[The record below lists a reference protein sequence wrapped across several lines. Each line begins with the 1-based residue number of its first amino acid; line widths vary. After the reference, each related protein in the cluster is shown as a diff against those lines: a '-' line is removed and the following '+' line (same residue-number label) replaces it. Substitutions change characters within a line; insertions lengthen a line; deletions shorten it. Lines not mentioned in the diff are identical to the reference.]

1 MQNNIKIGNRSLS
14 WATLILGLITLLGFG
29 LRFYA
34 IGAQTVWLD
43 EAFSI
48 WLAQQPLVDMWAWL
62 IKIDQHPP
70 LYYSLLHFWIWLFGD
85 AQGTARALS
94 ALCSGLAILVFYAAS
109 RYLLNQQTALLAALL
124 LALSPFQVQYAQ
136 EVRMYALL
144 TLTVAVALYLL
155 MVVLFDERAR
165 QRQWLW
171 YGLAAAQAAVMLTH
185 NTATIFF
192 PLALNSAIGGAL
204 LWKQWQGGVSS
215 LPILNAVDFE
225 RRWLRTQLLAVA
237 LWLPWSIPFVI
248 QSVMV
253 DREFWIGPPNVG
265 MVYEALHNF
274 NLAFLWP
281 SWSLPFVVVNVIWW
295 VLAGLGA
302 RTLRQTPARAVLLA
316 TLFLLPILGELVVS
330 LRRPIFSDR
339 TLIWVTLPY
348 LLLVASGMVWAVDA
362 VAERGARWWAARR
375 MNSASDSQNLLKQV
389 GWGRIGVGIGG
400 LVLLLAVNGLALH
413 TYFTYFE
420 KEDWAEAAAY
430 VAAEIEPGEMI
441 LFNATWV
448 QLPFHYY
455 FRHYEQ
461 DTPLRG
467 LPVDLFDRG
476 VLEPKMTEA
485 DLPYMRNLLAEQ
497 ESVWLVYSH
506 DWYTDPTG
514 IIPRELEV
522 QMRLVEQR
530 EFVGLQVMRFARK
543 P

>member
-1 MQNNIKIGNRSLS
+1 MHNNRQIGKRSLA
-14 WATLILGLITLLGFG
+14 WATLLIGAITGIGFG

-34 IGAQTVWLD
+34 IGVQTVWLD

-70 LYYSLLHFWIWLFGD
+70 LYYSLLHVWLLLFGD
-85 AQGTARALS
+85 GQGAARALS
-94 ALCSGLAILVFYAAS
+94 ALCSGLAIPLFYAAS
-109 RYLLNQQTALLAALL
+109 RYLLDQRAALLAALL
-124 LALSPFQVQYAQ
+124 LALSSFHIRYAQ

-144 TLTVAVALYLL
+144 TLTVAATLYLL

-165 QRQWLW
+165 QRQWPW
-171 YGLAAAQAAVMLTH
+171 VGLALAQAATMLTH
-185 NTATIFF
+185 NTATVFF
-192 PLALNSAIGGAL
+192 PLALNVAIGGAW
-204 LWKQWQGGVSS
+204 LWKLWQGGVSS
-215 LPILNAVDFE
+215 LPVLNAVDFE

-248 QSVMV
+248 QSVLV
-253 DREFWIGPPNVG
+253 DREFWIGPPTVG

-281 SWSLPFVVVNVIWW
+281 SWSPFFVVVNALWW
-295 VLAGLGA
+295 VLAALGVC
-302 RTLRQTPARAVLLA
+302 TLRQTPARAWLLG
-316 TLFLLPILGELVVS
+316 TLFLLPIVGELVVS

-348 LLLVASGMVWAVDA
+348 LLLVASGMVWVVEAAV
-362 VAERGARWWAARR
+362 ERAARWWAARR
-375 MNSASDSQNLLKQV
+375 MNSASDSQNLLTQV
-389 GWGRIGVGIGG
+389 GGWRVGVSGVG
-400 LVLLLAVNGLALH
+400 LVLLVVLHGLALY

-430 VAAEIEPGEMI
+430 VAEQIEPEEMI

-448 QLPFHYY
+448 QLPFDYY

-461 DTPLRG
+461 SAPLRG

-485 DLPYMRNLLAEQ
+485 DLPYLRNLLADQ

-506 DWYTDPTG
+506 DWYTDPEG
-514 IIPRELEV
+514 IIPRELDQ
-522 QMRLVEQR
+522 QMTLVER
-530 EFVGLQVMRFARK
+530 RKFVGLQVMRFERK

>member
-1 MQNNIKIGNRSLS
+1 MQNKIQIGKHALS
-14 WATLILGLITLLGFG
+14 WATLLLGAITLLGFG

-34 IGAQTVWLD
+34 IGVQTVWLD

-48 WLAQQPLVDMWAWL
+48 WLAQQPLVDLWAWL

-70 LYYSLLHFWIWLFGD
+70 LYYSLLHLWIWLFGD
-85 AQGTARALS
+85 GQGAARALS
-94 ALCSGLAILVFYAAS
+94 ALCGGLAIPLFYAAS
-109 RYLLNQQTALLAALL
+109 RYLVNQPTALLAALL
-124 LALSPFQVQYAQ
+124 LALSPFHVQYGQ

-144 TLTVAVALYLL
+144 TLTVAAALYLL
-155 MVVLFDERAR
+155 MIVLFDERAR
-165 QRQWLW
+165 QRQWPW
-171 YGLAAAQAAVMLTH
+171 IGLAVAQAATMLTH
-185 NTATIFF
+185 NTATVFF
-192 PLALNSAIGGAL
+192 PLALNVAIGGAW
-204 LWKQWQGGVSS
+204 LWKLWQGGVSS
-215 LPILNAVDFE
+215 LPVLNAVDFE

-237 LWLPWSIPFVI
+237 LWLPWSVPFVI

-281 SWSLPFVVVNVIWW
+281 SWAPPFVAVNVLWW
-295 VLAGLGA
+295 LLAALGV
-302 RTLRQTPARAVLLA
+302 RTLRQTPARAGLLA

-348 LLLVASGMVWAVDA
+348 LILVASGMIWVVDA
-362 VAERGARWWAARR
+362 AAERGARWWAARR
-375 MNSASDSQNLLKQV
+375 MNSASDSQKLLKPV
-389 GWGRIGVGIGG
+389 GRWRAGLIGG
-400 LVLLLAVNGLALH
+400 GVVLLVALHGLAFY

-430 VAAEIEPGEMI
+430 VAEQIEPGEMV

-448 QLPFHYY
+448 QLPFQYY
-455 FRHYEQ
+455 FRHYDQ
-461 DTPLRG
+461 DAPLRG

-476 VLEPKMTEA
+476 VLEPKMTAA
-485 DLPYMRNLLAEQ
+485 DLPYMRNLLADQ
-497 ESVWLVYSH
+497 QSVWLVYSH
-506 DWYTDPTG
+506 DWYTDPEG
-514 IIPRELEV
+514 IIPRELEQ
-522 QMRLVEQR
+522 QMRLVDQR
-530 EFVGLQVMRFARK
+530 EFVGLQVMRFVRK

>member
-1 MQNNIKIGNRSLS
+1 MHNNRQIGKRSLA
-14 WATLILGLITLLGFG
+14 WATLLIGAITGIGFG

-34 IGAQTVWLD
+34 IGVQTVWLD

-70 LYYSLLHFWIWLFGD
+70 LYYSLLHVWLLLFGD
-85 AQGTARALS
+85 GQGAARALS
-94 ALCSGLAILVFYAAS
+94 ALCSGLAIPLFYAAS
-109 RYLLNQQTALLAALL
+109 RYLLDQRAALLAALL
-124 LALSPFQVQYAQ
+124 LALSSFHIRYAQ

-144 TLTVAVALYLL
+144 TLTVAATLYLL

-165 QRQWLW
+165 QRQWPW
-171 YGLAAAQAAVMLTH
+171 VGLALAQAATMLTH
-185 NTATIFF
+185 NTATVFF
-192 PLALNSAIGGAL
+192 PLALNVAIGGAW
-204 LWKQWQGGVSS
+204 LWKLWQGGVSS
-215 LPILNAVDFE
+215 LPVLNAVDFE

-248 QSVMV
+248 QSVLV
-253 DREFWIGPPNVG
+253 DREFWIGPPTVG

-281 SWSLPFVVVNVIWW
+281 SWSPFFVVVNALWW
-295 VLAGLGA
+295 VLAALGVC
-302 RTLRQTPARAVLLA
+302 TLRQTPARAWLLG
-316 TLFLLPILGELVVS
+316 TLFLLPIVGELVVS

-348 LLLVASGMVWAVDA
+348 LLLVASGMVWVVEAAV
-362 VAERGARWWAARR
+362 ERAARWWAARR
-375 MNSASDSQNLLKQV
+375 MNSASDSQNLLTQV
-389 GWGRIGVGIGG
+389 GGWRVGVSGVG
-400 LVLLLAVNGLALH
+400 LVLLVVLHGLALY

-430 VAAEIEPGEMI
+430 VAEQIEPEEMI

-448 QLPFHYY
+448 QLPFDYY

-461 DTPLRG
+461 SAPLRG

-485 DLPYMRNLLAEQ
+485 DLPYLRNLLADQ

-506 DWYTDPTG
+506 DWYTDPEG
-514 IIPRELEV
+514 IIPRELDQ
-522 QMRLVEQR
+522 QMTLVER
-530 EFVGLQVMRFARK
+530 RKFVVLQVMRFERK

>member
-1 MQNNIKIGNRSLS
+1 MQDKKQLGSHFLSRS
-14 WATLILGLITLLGFG
+14 TLTLGLITLVGFG

-48 WLAQQPLVDMWAWL
+48 WLAQQPLVDLWAWL

-70 LYYSLLHFWIWLFGD
+70 LYYSLLHFWVLLFGD

-94 ALCSGLAILVFYAAS
+94 ALCSGLAIPVFYAAG
-109 RYLLNQQTALLAALL
+109 RYLLNQRTALLAALL

-144 TLTVAVALYLL
+144 TLTVAVAFYLL
-155 MVVLFDERAR
+155 MVVLFSERAR
-165 QRQWLW
+165 QRQWPW
-171 YGLAAAQAAVMLTH
+171 VGLAVAQATVMLTH
-185 NTATIFF
+185 NTATVFF
-192 PLALNSAIGGAL
+192 PLALNAAIGGAW
-204 LWKQWQGGVSS
+204 LWKQWQGHVSS
-215 LPILNAVDFE
+215 LPVLNAIDFE

-253 DREFWIGPPNVG
+253 DREFWIGPPTVG

-281 SWSLPFVVVNVIWW
+281 SWSPPFVAVNVLWW
-295 VLAGLGA
+295 GLALLGV
-302 RTLRQTPARAVLLA
+302 RTLRQTPARAGLLL
-316 TLFLLPILGELVVS
+316 TLFLLPIVGELLVS

-348 LLLVASGMVWAVDA
+348 LLLVASGMMGAGEAV
-362 VAERGARWWAARR
+362 GARVAQWRVARR
-375 MNSASDSQNLLKQV
+375 INSASDRQNLLKQV
-389 GWGRIGVGIGG
+389 ALSHIGVGIGG
-400 LVLLLAVNGLALH
+400 LAVLLALNGLALH

-430 VAAEIEPGEMI
+430 VADEIQPGEMI

-448 QLPFHYY
+448 QLPFQYY

-461 DTPLRG
+461 DVPLRG

-485 DLPYMRNLLAEQ
+485 DLPYMRNLLADQ
-497 ESVWLVYSH
+497 QSVWLVYSH
-506 DWYTDPTG
+506 DWYTDPDG
-514 IIPRELEV
+514 IIPRELQA
-522 QMRLVEQR
+522 QMTLVERR
-530 EFVGLQVMRFARK
+530 EFVGLQVMRFERA

>member
-14 WATLILGLITLLGFG
+14 WATLILSLITLGGFG

-34 IGAQTVWLD
+34 IGVQTVWLD

-70 LYYSLLHFWIWLFGD
+70 LYYSLLHFWVLLFGD
-85 AQGTARALS
+85 AQGVARALS
-94 ALCSGLAILVFYAAS
+94 ALCSGLAIPVFYAAS
-109 RYLLNQQTALLAALL
+109 RYLLNQRTALLAALL

-225 RRWLRTQLLAVA
+225 RRWLRTQLLAMA

-253 DREFWIGPPNVG
+253 DREFWIGPPTVG

-281 SWSLPFVVVNVIWW
+281 SWSPPFVVVNVIWW

-316 TLFLLPILGELVVS
+316 TLFLLPIVGELLVS

-348 LLLVASGMVWAVDA
+348 LLLVASGMVWAVEA
-362 VAERGARWWAARR
+362 VGQRLARWR
-375 MNSASDSQNLLKQV
+375 V
-389 GWGRIGVGIGG
+389 GVGIGG
-400 LVLLLAVNGLALH
+400 LALLLAVNGLALH

-448 QLPFHYY
+448 QLPFDYY
-455 FRHYEQ
+455 FRHYTQ
-461 DTPLRG
+461 DAPLRG

-485 DLPYMRNLLAEQ
+485 DLPYMRNLLTDQ

-506 DWYTDPTG
+506 DWYTDPQG
-514 IIPRELEV
+514 IIPRELEQ
-522 QMRLVEQR
+522 QMTLVEQR
-530 EFVGLQVMRFARK
+530 EFVGLQVMRFERK

>member
-1 MQNNIKIGNRSLS
+1 MMQDKIQIGNRSLS
-14 WATLILGLITLLGFG
+14 WATVTLGLITLLGFG

-48 WLAQQPLVDMWAWL
+48 WLANQPLVDMWAWL

-85 AQGTARALS
+85 GQGAARALS
-94 ALCSGLAILVFYAAS
+94 ALCSGLAIPVFYAAS
-109 RYLLNQQTALLAALL
+109 RYLLDQRTALLAALL

-144 TLTVAVALYLL
+144 TLTVAATLYLL

-165 QRQWLW
+165 QRQWPWL
-171 YGLAAAQAAVMLTH
+171 GLAVAQAATMLTH
-185 NTATIFF
+185 NTATVFF
-192 PLALNSAIGGAL
+192 PLALNVAIGGAW
-204 LWKQWQGGVSS
+204 LWKLGQGGVSS
-215 LPILNAVDFE
+215 LPVLNAVDFE

-237 LWLPWSIPFVI
+237 FWLPWSVPFVI

-253 DREFWIGPPNVG
+253 DREFWIGPPNLG
-265 MVYEALHNF
+265 MVYAALHNF

-281 SWSLPFVVVNVIWW
+281 SWAPPFVAVNVIWW
-295 VLAGLGA
+295 MLAALGV
-302 RTLRQTPARAVLLA
+302 RTLRQTPARAGLLV
-316 TLFLLPILGELVVS
+316 TLFLLPIVGELLVS

-362 VAERGARWWAARR
+362 VGAWVARWWAARR

-389 GWGRIGVGIGG
+389 GWGRTGVGVGG
-400 LVLLLAVNGLALH
+400 LVLLLALNGLALH

-430 VAAEIEPGEMI
+430 VTAEIQPGEMI

-448 QLPFHYY
+448 QLPFQYY

-461 DTPLRG
+461 DASLRG

-485 DLPYMRNLLAEQ
+485 DLPYMRNLLADQ

-506 DWYTDPTG
+506 DWYTDPQR
-514 IIPRELEV
+514 IIPRELEQ
-522 QMRLVEQR
+522 QMRLVER
-530 EFVGLQVMRFARK
+530 RKFVGLQVMRFAR
-543 P
+543 